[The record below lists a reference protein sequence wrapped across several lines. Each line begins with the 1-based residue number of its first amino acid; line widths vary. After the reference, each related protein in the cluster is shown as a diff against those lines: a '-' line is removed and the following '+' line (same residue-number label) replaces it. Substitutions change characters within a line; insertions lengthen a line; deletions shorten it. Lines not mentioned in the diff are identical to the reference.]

1 MERFQ
6 VNYEG
11 VLTKYYNDDKNVT
24 EITVPDNVKRIHF
37 DVFNEYRNIR
47 TVILP
52 DSFPVINYYTFK
64 NMPVDSGGRV
74 HTSVQTIIYRG
85 VTFRT
90 SSDMRTVF
98 EMIRDKDY
106 SCVLDHDVKYPVV
119 LQIYFNDS
127 DDVTT
132 AYIKKNFKKFFIFI
146 TDKIIYNNNCKYH
159 FLREYNTINASEMM
173 QKIINSGKFIT
184 KRNIETYVKIADEK
198 ECYEVFDML
207 EEYREENFK

>member
-11 VLTKYYNDDKNVT
+11 VLTVYYNDNKKVT
-24 EITVPDNVKRIHF
+24 EITVPDNVKRIDF

-52 DSFPVINYYTFK
+52 DSFPVINDYTFD
-64 NMPVDSGGRV
+64 NMPIGSGWLV

-85 VTFRT
+85 VTFKT
-90 SSDMRTVF
+90 SPDMRTVF

-119 LQIYFNDS
+119 LQIYFNDG
-127 DDVTT
+127 DDITT
-132 AYIKKNFKKFFIFI
+132 AYIKKNFKKFFMFLINELDVQNRLGFSMHIKDALNIIERLVKSGNFI
-146 TDKIIYNNNCKYH
+146 
-159 FLREYNTINASEMM
+159 S
-173 QKIINSGKFIT
+173 
-184 KRNIETYVKIADEK
+184 KRNIDTYVKLADEK
-198 ECYEVFDML
+198 ECHEVFDML
-207 EEYREENFK
+207 NEYKEEVLKK

>member
-11 VLTKYYNDDKNVT
+11 CLTAYYNDDKNVT
-24 EITVPDNVKRIHF
+24 EITVPDNAKRIGF

-52 DSFPVINYYTFK
+52 DSFPVINYYTFN
-64 NMPVDSGGRV
+64 NMPIGCGHLV
-74 HTSVQTIIYRG
+74 HTSVKTIIYRG

-119 LQIYFNDS
+119 LQIYFNDG
-127 DDVTT
+127 DEVTT
-132 AYIKKNFKKFFIFI
+132 AYIKKNFKKFFMFLIEKITFQNIFR
-146 TDKIIYNNNCKYH
+146 
-159 FLREYNTINASEMM
+159 REYYGLGDAVEAM
-173 QKIINSGKFIT
+173 QKLISSRKFIT

-198 ECYEVFDML
+198 ECFEVFDML
-207 EEYREENFK
+207 EEYREENLT

>member
-11 VLTKYYNDDKNVT
+11 NLTVYYNDDKKVT
-24 EITVPDNVKRIHF
+24 EITVPDNVKRINF

-52 DSFPVINYYTFK
+52 DSFPVINYYTFD
-64 NMPVDSGGRV
+64 NMPIGSGGRV

-90 SSDMRTVF
+90 SLDMRTVF

-119 LQIYFNDS
+119 LQIYFNDG
-127 DDVTT
+127 DEVTT
-132 AYIKKNFKKFFIFI
+132 AYIKKNFKKFFMFLIEKI
-146 TDKIIYNNNCKYH
+146 TFQNI
-159 FLREYNTINASEMM
+159 LRREYYDLGDATEVMRKLIS
-173 QKIINSGKFIT
+173 SGKFIT

-198 ECYEVFDML
+198 ECFEVFDML
-207 EEYREENFK
+207 EEYREENLT

>member
-11 VLTKYYNDDKNVT
+11 VLTAYYNDDKNVT
-24 EITVPDNVKRIHF
+24 EITVPDNAKRINF

-52 DSFPVINYYTFK
+52 YSFPVINYYTFN
-64 NMPVDSGGRV
+64 NMPIDCGHLV

-90 SSDMRTVF
+90 SLDMRTVF

-106 SCVLDHDVKYPVV
+106 SCILDHDVKYPVV
-119 LQIYFNDS
+119 LQVYFNDG

-132 AYIKKNFKKFFIFI
+132 AYIKKNFKKFFMFLIEKITFQNIFR
-146 TDKIIYNNNCKYH
+146 
-159 FLREYNTINASEMM
+159 REYYDLGDATEVM
-173 QKIINSGKFIT
+173 QQLISSGKFIT
-184 KRNIETYVKIADEK
+184 RRNIETYVKIADEK
-198 ECYEVFDML
+198 ECFEVFDML
-207 EEYREENFK
+207 NKYREEYLK